1 MSDRLLIEPGNLV
14 GGAVPIIVPAR
25 SGLMTV
31 IAADADVYCCLNL
44 GARPLAIT
52 MLRVRWH
59 TSTAFASA
67 QCMAL
72 RFHKLYGM
80 TAVHS
85 GGSPVAVQAHYRSGL
100 AIPNVAAGDRVALTQ
115 ISTLIAGT
123 AAMTSPTFA
132 SGFTNGLIQDSEPE
146 FAPVAS
152 GSTLP
157 ALYEDWQPRDGFPL
171 VLEPNT
177 ALLGKLDL
185 TMGATGVGRLKIALD
200 SFWI

>member
-25 SGLMTV
+25 SGLMTG
-31 IAADADVYCCLNL
+31 IATDADVYCCANFSD
-44 GARPLAIT
+44 RPLAIT
-52 MLRVRWH
+52 MARVRWH

-72 RFHKLYGM
+72 RFHKVYGI

-85 GGSPVAVQAHYRSGL
+85 GGSPISAQAHYRSYA
-100 AIPNVAAGDRVALTQ
+100 AIPNVAAGDRVALTR
-115 ISTLIAGT
+115 ISTVIAGA
-123 AAMTSPTFA
+123 AAMTSPTYA
-132 SGFTNGLIQDSEPE
+132 TGFSNGLIDDDEPE
-146 FAPVAS
+146 IAPVAG

-171 VLEPNT
+171 VLEQNT

-185 TMGATGVGRLKIALD
+185 AMGASGVGRLKVALD